1 MELTGYARFA
11 LPVQA
16 RACHELVRAA
26 GAVPTSSPA
35 IAAARSE
42 VPSSVRF
49 ARVEPGYRVGL
60 GAGRAIETLPCH
72 GCSTTAEERLHALF
86 ALQSGAD
93 YDGRGPLIPIVLT
106 QHFVIWRR
114 APYPAA

>member
-26 GAVPTSSPA
+26 GA
-35 IAAARSE
+35 
-42 VPSSVRF
+42 
-49 ARVEPGYRVGL
+49 
-60 GAGRAIETLPCH
+60 GRAIETLPCH
-72 GCSTTAEERLHALF
+72 GCSTTAEARLRALF